1 MGPFHTPQRMD
12 AMRKLL
18 LIGLVAALA
27 GCEEM
32 PFHDDDGGD
41 YLSHAPRH
49 AHSHSTPFRLAHVD
63 RLPGA

>member
-32 PFHDDDGGD
+32 PFHDDDRGD
-41 YLSHAPRH
+41 DLSQTPH
-49 AHSHSTPFRLAHVD
+49 AHWEGNGQHAES
-63 RLPGA
+63 PGQAD